1 MRGLRCGL
9 RYWMIRLGLWGV
21 GLLGIS
27 DEARVG
33 IFGEMSQLSELLAGF
48 LYQRRVF
55 FGD

>member
-1 MRGLRCGL
+1 
-9 RYWMIRLGLWGV
+9 MIRLGLWGV